1 MLKWCL
7 VCIAFFISTILSLS
21 SAQAQQTWRAE
32 KTDDG
37 AVAYDFVPDFR
48 DDAVNGILYGKI
60 AIGLEGADVVKAWYS
75 KPTKRYDHAILGDA
89 IEGGA
94 LVVINQNRKRFEI
107 ILPASD
113 VFEDNTPRLFD
124 LDGDGTTEIITIQS
138 SISKGASLSIYQI
151 TAKGLMQ
158 VAQTPYIGLSHR
170 WLNVAGI
177 DHYTGNKSLE
187 IAIVV
192 TPHIGGRLDLYSFSD
207 NRLYK
212 LASEQGFSNHIIGS
226 PEQRLSASFMSDVK
240 GKADLAL
247 PSADR
252 KSLMI
257 MSVGASGWVQKAIA
271 SLPSPINTAIAVEGK
286 GAKAKFTFGLADDSV
301 YSVFK

>member
-1 MLKWCL
+1 MLKWL
-7 VCIAFFISTILSLS
+7 SASIALQVSIFLPLN
-21 SAQAQQTWRAE
+21 SAQAQQKWRAE

-37 AVAYDFVPDFR
+37 AVAYVFVPEILDH
-48 DDAVNGILYGKI
+48 AVNGIPFGMTAVGHQGANI
-60 AIGLEGADVVKAWYS
+60 AQAWYS

-89 IEGGA
+89 IEAGS
-94 LVVINQNRKRFEI
+94 LVVINQNGKRFEF
-107 ILPASD
+107 ILPVSD
-113 VFEDNTPRLFD
+113 VFEDITPRLAD

-151 TAKGLMQ
+151 TSKGLMQ

-226 PEQRLSASFMSDVK
+226 PEQRLSASFMSDVE
-240 GKADLAL
+240 GKADLAV

-257 MSVGASGWVQKAIA
+257 MSVGATGWVQKAIA
-271 SLPSPINTAIAVEGK
+271 TLPSPINTAIAVEGK